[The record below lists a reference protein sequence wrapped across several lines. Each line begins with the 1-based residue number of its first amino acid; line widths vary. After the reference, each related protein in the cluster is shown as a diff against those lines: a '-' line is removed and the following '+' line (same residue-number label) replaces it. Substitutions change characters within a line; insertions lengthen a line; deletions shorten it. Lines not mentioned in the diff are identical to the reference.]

1 MKESEL
7 DELDELLKSLVE
19 RVKREPGF
27 GREILIGAGILNED
41 GELREHYKALGE
53 ERIKK

>member
-1 MKESEL
+1 MKESERN
-7 DELDELLKSLVE
+7 ELDELLKSLVE

-41 GELREHYKALGE
+41 GEFTEHYKTLE
-53 ERIKK
+53 EYWK

>member
-1 MKESEL
+1 MKESERN
-7 DELDELLKSLVE
+7 ELDELLKSLVE

-41 GELREHYKALGE
+41 GEFTEHYKTLEGYW
-53 ERIKK
+53 K